1 MAPLQATTV
10 DDQQDV
16 QAENASGNTDTVR
29 TDFYDLIGM
38 LALERKQQRNQAVTN
53 TEG

>member
-1 MAPLQATTV
+1 MTPSQAISV
-10 DDQQDV
+10 NDQQDV
-16 QAENASGNTDTVR
+16 QAENASCSTGNLH

-38 LALERKQQRNQAVTN
+38 MALERKQQRNQAIAN